1 MRIKRE
7 AAEEARPFEP
17 GDHVAVNVEELA
29 KRHAGIAR
37 DMSGKLYL
45 VTWAADAPDRAG
57 WAVAIRNA
65 SDLLAGQ
72 TVLNASDLTLV
83 RRAGEEPET
92 MHAGL

>member
-1 MRIKRE
+1 MRIKK
-7 AAEEARPFEP
+7 AAGEEARPFEP
-17 GDHVAVNVEELA
+17 GDRVAVNVAQLA

-45 VTWAADAPDRAG
+45 VTWAADAPDRQG

-72 TVLNASDLTLV
+72 TLLNASDLTLV
-83 RRAGEEPET
+83 RRADEEPET
-92 MHAGL
+92 MHAGA